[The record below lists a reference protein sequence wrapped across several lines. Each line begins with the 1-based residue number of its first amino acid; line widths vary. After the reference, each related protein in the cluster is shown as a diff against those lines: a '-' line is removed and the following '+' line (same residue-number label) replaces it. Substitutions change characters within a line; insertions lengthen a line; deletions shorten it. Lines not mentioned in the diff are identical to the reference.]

1 MLNLILSTDALKK
14 LPKDEIWPDDGETTF
29 KSLLM
34 AYNYDTAQISIDNIN
49 SVVKILKESRHW
61 ERFTEYENIELVK
74 LKRDHESMT

>member
-1 MLNLILSTDALKK
+1 
-14 LPKDEIWPDDGETTF
+14 
-29 KSLLM
+29 M

-49 SVVKILKESRHW
+49 SVVKILKESKHW